1 MKVKEVQKAL
11 EVEMNM
17 VMLDVEVAENGKTKK
32 RWVTSL

>member
-32 RWVTSL
+32 R